1 MVRFYEWSRTHRLLF
16 ALLVIVW
23 LGLCGYLMPGLEK
36 LTSSSHD
43 FENPR
48 SPNVVSRNEI
58 AASTGI
64 DPDAN
69 VIVVQPLDSPV
80 TSLESTRRIQDVVRH
95 LDQSPYVVDSTSY
108 LTDRD
113 GSYVSIA
120 GDATVI
126 IGRLAPYAATD
137 EVAIA
142 RDIDADLAELPDIS
156 VGGTLMANY
165 ELNQM
170 VPQDLVRAEMIAFP
184 VVFILAFLIFGGL
197 ISALLPVIGG
207 AFTIV
212 STFGLLVTIN
222 SELNL
227 STFALNI
234 TMGLGMGLTIDYTL
248 LMLYRY
254 REEIGR
260 GFEPAEAVRRALR
273 TAGRT
278 IASSATIVALSL
290 ICLTIFPQRF
300 LYSMGIGGAL
310 AATFAG
316 IFATVVLPVLLV
328 TLGKRLD
335 WLSIRALRRRAAR
348 SDDDARAASGGW
360 YRLSHWVTRRALL
373 VAVVSAAVLIVAGL
387 PFLRVAFTGVSAD
400 LLPASSS
407 ARVVSEAVADDF
419 DLPHATGYA
428 LLYSTAPI
436 DRIAE
441 IDHISLTG
449 PPLTLDSGRIWV
461 SFGIDVDA
469 LDPAAV
475 AAVRQVKQTVGSYG
489 MVGGQTAS
497 YIDLRTDLR
506 HRLAPVIILLLMI
519 SIGTLMVMTMSVILP
534 LKSALMS
541 ALMLS
546 ATFGILVLIFQD
558 GRFESILDYTSQHAL
573 DSTQP
578 LLLGVIVLA
587 LSTDYSVFLLTRIKE
602 YVDSGVPPT
611 EAVAL
616 GLQRTGAVVTAAAIL
631 LAVAI
636 GAFATSSLVFIKIL
650 GIGVAVAVL
659 IDAFVIRLFL
669 VPSLMALLG
678 RWNWWAPSWLLPVL
692 GGLNARV
699 GERGS
704 ADDAADPTDPS
715 AVEGDP
721 STSTE
726 RSEADIAA
734 DTTASPDDAA
744 DPAGATG
751 STTGTESVD
760 AAEPAT
766 SGTAPTTGT

>member
-16 ALLVIVW
+16 ALLVVVW
-23 LGLCGYLMPGLEK
+23 LGLCGYLMPGLER
-36 LTSSSHD
+36 LTASSYD

-48 SPNVVSRNEI
+48 SPNVVSRDEI
-58 AASTGI
+58 ADATGI

-69 VIVVQPLDSPV
+69 IIVIQELDQPV
-80 TSLESTRRIQDVVRH
+80 TSTASTQRIREVSRALEA
-95 LDQSPYVVDSTSY
+95 SPHVVDTTSL
-108 LTDRD
+108 LTAQDA
-113 GSYVSIA
+113 SFVSNS

-126 IGRLAPYAATD
+126 MGRLAPYTATD

-142 RDIDADLAELPDIS
+142 SDLTDDLASLPDIQ

-165 ELNQM
+165 ELNQI
-170 VPQDLVRAEMIAFP
+170 VPKDLLRAEMIAFP
-184 VVFILAFLIFGGL
+184 VVFILAFLLFGGL

-207 AFTIV
+207 GFTIV

-222 SELNL
+222 SELTL

-260 GFEPAEAVRRALR
+260 GYDPVEAVRRSLR

-290 ICLTIFPQRF
+290 ICLAIFPQRF

-310 AATFAG
+310 ASVFAG

-335 WLSIRALRRRAAR
+335 WLSVRALRRRA
-348 SDDDARAASGGW
+348 DRAEDESRASSGGW
-360 YRLSHWVTRRALL
+360 YRLSHWVTRRAVL
-373 VAVVSAAVLIVAGL
+373 VTIVSATILIVAGL
-387 PFLRVAFTGVSAD
+387 PFLRVAFTGVSAEQ
-400 LLPASSS
+400 LPASSP
-407 ARVVSEAVADDF
+407 ARVVSDAIADDF

-436 DRIAE
+436 NRITE

-449 PPLTLDSGRIWV
+449 PPEVLENGRIWV
-461 SFGIDVDA
+461 PFGLDIDA

-475 AAVRQVKQTVGSYG
+475 DAVREVKQAVGSYG

-497 YIDLRTDLR
+497 YVDLRTDLV
-506 HRLAPVIILLLMI
+506 HRLPPVIILLMMI

-541 ALMLS
+541 GLMLS
-546 ATFGILVLIFQD
+546 ATFGVLVLVFQD
-558 GRFESILDYTSQHAL
+558 GRFERFLGYTSQHAL
-573 DSTQP
+573 ESTQP

-616 GLQRTGAVVTAAAIL
+616 GLQRTGTVVTAAAIL

-650 GIGVAVAVL
+650 GVGVAVAVL
-659 IDAFVIRLFL
+659 LDAFLIRLLL

-678 RWNWWAPSWLLPVL
+678 RWNWWAPAWLRPVL
-692 GGLNARV
+692 GDLNARV
-699 GERGS
+699 GEGGHPDP
-704 ADDAADPTDPS
+704 AVGPAEVVETPAASPPSQLPS
-715 AVEGDP
+715 ARRASS
-721 STSTE
+721 ST
-726 RSEADIAA
+726 A
-734 DTTASPDDAA
+734 
-744 DPAGATG
+744 
-751 STTGTESVD
+751 
-760 AAEPAT
+760 
-766 SGTAPTTGT
+766 